1 MPVPRGRP
9 RRHVEPCRFCRK
21 QFKRQEHL
29 DRHERTRTAFLLP
42 VYRDLLTRHQRISHD
57 GQVDDGAATP
67 QDHGAEETARIVG
80 NKTIS
85 TVYPGNFSFPENDS
99 TLQLESDEL
108 HHALPGSSASDNV
121 VTANVEP
128 LQDSFTQNLMFG
140 MNEMDFDFLWD
151 NTQLFSPFVPDCSLG
166 DSPVTPGSML
176 QQAILTGA
184 LNNLALSYPD
194 SNATCPALSPSC
206 PVPEAENRAP
216 LRLPSMEPENTDAY
230 PGAMTAGPEN
240 VVVAGQ
246 THLIR
251 PWKISAADY
260 SAIPKGLSKYQGALP
275 ASFDLPSRHSL
286 SRFLEGYFRGFHVHM
301 PFLHCVTFSVSSVDA
316 ILVLSMAAVGALY
329 RFERA
334 KAYQLYEAAR
344 SMIRW
349 RFEEE
354 TRSALDRL
362 TSDSP
367 QASSGSRENCDSRT
381 SVQGHDASLQLLQ
394 AMVVVM
400 AMSSWDDE
408 DLVAE
413 GLSMSSQVATLT
425 RNLGIDEPEPKATH
439 NTTWESWIAQE
450 ERRRTLYVAYTMLN
464 LQSVAFD
471 VPPLILNHELGMD
484 LPSCAST
491 WKAASS
497 TEWSSLRD
505 RYMPPESFRKKMD
518 QLLTGQRIHDSPLSS
533 FGNFVVAHGLL
544 QHVSLARSVFFGR
557 QGLGQEFV
565 ATMEAALRRWQES
578 WEATYESTTDPS
590 SPKGPMGF
598 NSTAI
603 LRLAY
608 VRLNTKTIPKRR
620 ILMQNPSD
628 VVDVFAR
635 RSITGDSRSPAL
647 DRAVLQ
653 CIHALSIPVRVGIAF
668 VARTQTLN
676 WSIQHA
682 LCNIECAF
690 LLAQWLLIIS
700 EAAESSGLES
710 LRGDERRLVDMVKGL
725 VEETELGESLED
737 AGQPAEEVKM
747 LASLT
752 LQLWA
757 QTFKGSHA
765 LQIVHRVGKCLGLLA
780 DAAQT

>member
-1 MPVPRGRP
+1 
-9 RRHVEPCRFCRK
+9 
-21 QFKRQEHL
+21 
-29 DRHERTRTAFLLP
+29 
-42 VYRDLLTRHQRISHD
+42 DLLTRHQRISHD
-57 GQVDDGAATP
+57 GQIDDGAATP
-67 QDHGAEETARIVG
+67 QDHGAEETAPTVA

-85 TVYPGNFSFPENDS
+85 AVCPDIVPFPEDEFPA
-99 TLQLESDEL
+99 LQLESDESQ
-108 HHALPGSSASDNV
+108 HALPDTSPSGNAI
-121 VTANVEP
+121 TANVEP
-128 LQDSFTQNLMFG
+128 LQNSFTQDVMFG

-151 NTQLFSPFVPDCSLG
+151 NTQLFSPFLPDGSLG
-166 DSPVTPGSML
+166 DSPVTPGSVL
-176 QQAILTGA
+176 RQTIPTGA
-184 LNNLALSYPD
+184 LNNLALSCPD
-194 SNATCPALSPSC
+194 SNATCPALSPSS
-206 PVPEAENRAP
+206 PVPVAQNRAP

-240 VVVAGQ
+240 AVVAGQ

-251 PWKISAADY
+251 PWKVSGADY
-260 SAIPKGLSKYQGALP
+260 GEILKGLSKYQGVLP
-275 ASFDLPSRHSL
+275 ASFSLPSRHAL
-286 SRFLEGYFRGFHVHM
+286 SRFLEGYFRGFHIHM

-316 ILVLSMAAVGALY
+316 VLVLSMAAVGALY

-334 KAYQLYEAAR
+334 KGYHLYEAAR

-349 RFEEE
+349 QLEEE

-367 QASSGSRENCDSRT
+367 QVSSGSRETCNNRT
-381 SVQGHDASLQLLQ
+381 SLEGHHDLLQLLQ

-400 AMSSWDDE
+400 AMSSWDDGE
-408 DLVAE
+408 LAAE
-413 GLSMSSQVATLT
+413 SLSMSSQVATLART
-425 RNLGIDEPEPKATH
+425 LKIDEPEPKPTP
-439 NTTWESWIAQE
+439 NTTWESWVAQE
-450 ERRRTLYVAYTMLN
+450 ERRRTLYIAYSMLN

-471 VPPLILNHELGMD
+471 VPPLILNHELCMD

-505 RYMPPESFRKKMD
+505 RYMPPEPFRKKMD
-518 QLLTGQRIHDSPLSS
+518 QLLSGQRIHESPLSS
-533 FGNFVVAHGLL
+533 FGNFVIVHGLL
-544 QHVSLARSVFFGR
+544 QHVSLARSVFGR
-557 QGLGQEFV
+557 QGLGQEFM
-565 ATMEAALRRWQES
+565 ATMEVALRRWQES

-608 VRLNTKTIPKRR
+608 VRLNTDTIPKRR
-620 ILMQNPSD
+620 ILMQNIGD
-628 VVDVFAR
+628 VVDVFGR
-635 RSITGDSRSPAL
+635 RSITAGSRSSAL
-647 DRAVLQ
+647 DRAALQ

-690 LLAQWLLIIS
+690 FLAQWLLIIS
-700 EAAESSGLES
+700 EAVESSGFES
-710 LRGDERRLVDMVKGL
+710 LRGDERRLVDMVKSL

-737 AGQPAEEVKM
+737 AGQPAAEVKM

-780 DAAQT
+780 DAVQV

>member
-1 MPVPRGRP
+1 MSRRTSLWVYLLLMPPLDEAFGIRG
-9 RRHVEPCRFCRK
+9 
-21 QFKRQEHL
+21 
-29 DRHERTRTAFLLP
+29 
-42 VYRDLLTRHQRISHD
+42 DLLTRHQRISHD

-67 QDHGAEETARIVG
+67 QDRGAEETTLIVS
-80 NKTIS
+80 NNTIS
-85 TVYPGNFSFPENDS
+85 AVYPGNVSFPENDIS
-99 TLQLESDEL
+99 ALQLESDEL
-108 HHALPGSSASDNV
+108 QHALSDPSPSDNAV
-121 VTANVEP
+121 ATNVEP
-128 LQDSFTQNLMFG
+128 LQDSFTQNLMLG

-151 NTQLFSPFVPDCSLG
+151 NTKLFSPFLPDGSLG

-176 QQAILTGA
+176 QQSIPTGA
-184 LNNLALSYPD
+184 LNLALSYPD
-194 SNATCPALSPSC
+194 SNATCPALSPSS

-260 SAIPKGLSKYQGALP
+260 SAILKRLSKYRGALP

-286 SRFLEGYFRGFHVHM
+286 SRFLEGYFRGFHIHM
-301 PFLHCVTFSVSSVDA
+301 SFLHCVTFSVSSVDA

-334 KAYQLYEAAR
+334 KGYQLYEAAR
-344 SMIRW
+344 FMIRW

-367 QASSGSRENCDSRT
+367 QVSSGPRETCGSRT
-381 SVQGHDASLQLLQ
+381 SVQGHDNSLQLLQ
-394 AMVVVM
+394 AMVVFM

-408 DLVAE
+408 ELVAE
-413 GLSMSSQVATLT
+413 GLSMSSQVATLA
-425 RNLGIDEPEPKATH
+425 RKLKIDEPEPKPTH
-439 NTTWESWIAQE
+439 DTTWESWVAQE
-450 ERRRTLYVAYTMLN
+450 ERRRTLYVAYVMLN

-491 WKAASS
+491 WKAANSA
-497 TEWSSLRD
+497 EWSSLRD
-505 RYMPPESFRKKMD
+505 RYMPPEPFQKKMG
-518 QLLTGQRIHDSPLSS
+518 QLLSGQRIHDSPLSS

-544 QHVSLARSVFFGR
+544 QHVSLARSVFGR

-565 ATMEAALRRWQES
+565 GTMEAALRRWQES

-608 VRLNTKTIPKRR
+608 VRLNTETIPKRR
-620 ILMQNPSD
+620 MLMQNSGD

-635 RSITGDSRSPAL
+635 RSITGGSRSPAL
-647 DRAVLQ
+647 DRAVMQ

-682 LCNIECAF
+682 LCNTECAF

-700 EAAESSGLES
+700 EAVESSGLES
-710 LRGDERRLVDMVKGL
+710 LRGDERRLVDMVKIL
-725 VEETELGESLED
+725 VEETELGDSLEN
-737 AGQPAEEVKM
+737 AGEPAEEVKM

-780 DAAQT
+780 DAVQA